1 MTRVVVI
8 GDLMTDAVARAFHP
22 LARGSDTPAS
32 VVMYGGG
39 SGANIA
45 SWLAVEGTDTT
56 FVGRRGSDIT
66 GRTREMELMGYGLD
80 SRMVMDPERPTGT
93 CVVMITHRGDRT
105 MLSDPGA
112 NARLQPEDLPR
123 DVFAPDGHLH
133 VSGYT
138 LINEN
143 SRRAARV
150 ALRTAQETGMS
161 ISVDSGS
168 HAPLKRAGAEEFLEW
183 TQGVRLLFANMD
195 QAKVLTGREEFEAA
209 AKVLTAWFPNVVL
222 KLGDEGGLWA
232 SKTREDCV
240 RVPAEPVEPSPG
252 SVGAG
257 DAFMAG
263 FLPAWLMGRHPK
275 EALGRAQ
282 RLAARALHQPGARPD
297 LGESEPVRR
306 GASRGQ
312 RIR

>member
-138 LINEN
+138 LINED

-195 QAKVLTGREEFEAA
+195 QAKVLTGREEPEAA

-297 LGESEPVRR
+297 LGETEPVRR
-306 GASRGQ
+306 GAPRGQ